1 MSKIDSI
8 IQEEEEIFKK
18 KPTVGLSE
26 VSKLIES
33 AISKRPKETLER
45 KKKKLHKRENGFTMS
60 TQNSTSLD
68 GSSYEAIHSSILQN
82 DFSYLKMFSMQ
93 CRKNITVEDHKKEWI

>member
-33 AISKRPKETLER
+33 AISKRPKETLG

-82 DFSYLKMFSMQ
+82 ILSYIKMFSMQ
-93 CRKNITVEDHKKEWI
+93 CRKIITVEDNKKE